1 MHGCLDFGQGK
12 RRNAILLCCDTA
24 ASQRSRKEFW
34 MCLSGH
40 CRLRN
45 DDCVPH
51 RRSEASLTLSS
62 NAIVKGDRQ
71 LISKA
76 PREQIS

>member
-24 ASQRSRKEFW
+24 ASQQSRKEFW

-45 DDCVPH
+45 DDC
-51 RRSEASLTLSS
+51 ELASATRGELDAFLER
-62 NAIVKGDRQ
+62 NRKKG
-71 LISKA
+71 A
-76 PREQIS
+76 GN